1 MKTKGYSNE
10 VAHGGYR
17 VVLAFLGSDEIG
29 KPNPTEPK
37 AKLSCYKSGTT
48 IWETS
53 FENKNMP
60 DGPWHGFQLI
70 QISGPSLFCGIG
82 AEILKMDLATGKLEK
97 MASYGN
103 TNIRFLKKVAAS
115 RTETIWRRRKI
126 DSSFIVQYSN
136 YEFSTVEFASNV
148 VLINSDLEAIW
159 KAELPSS
166 DDIFCGEPQ
175 IKRQLLSIGSWNG
188 FLCSID
194 IGTGKIEFK
203 EFTK

>member
-10 VAHGGYR
+10 VRQGGYR
-17 VVLAFLGSDEIG
+17 VVLDFPGSDEIG

-37 AKLSCYKSGTT
+37 AKLSCYKAGTT
-48 IWETS
+48 IWENS

-70 QISGPSLFCGIG
+70 QISGAFLFCGIG
-82 AEILKMDLATGKLEK
+82 VEILKMDLPTGKIGK
-97 MASYGN
+97 RASYGN
-103 TNIRFLKKVAAS
+103 TNIRYLKKVAVS
-115 RTETIWRRRKI
+115 SGQTGWRWRRV
-126 DSSFIVQYSN
+126 DPNLIVQYSH
-136 YEFSTVEFASNV
+136 YEFSSIEFASNV
-148 VLINSDLEAIW
+148 VLVNSDLEPIW

-175 IKRQLLSIGSWNG
+175 IKRQSLSIGTWKG

-194 IGTGKIEFK
+194 IGTGKIEST